1 MVSILANLSEEVN
14 THSLDPEIMELLS
27 RSRSQEEEIV
37 LLRKKIAD
45 ACFNELRLLNEKH
58 ILERK
63 LSELRMAFDE
73 KQGDAVSGTLKELTQ
88 KKNHLEENM
97 KLANDLK
104 VVEEE
109 VYIFTSSLLS
119 LLAEYDVRPSLINA
133 STIAVGAKRLY
144 QHMQLKIRASNV
156 SFDDTDHVYGN
167 QPGNASRSNQPI
179 ATSSRSQPPHSFV
192 ETKLSNFDQYTHFP
206 NDPHINPMY
215 NHTRFIQDYDMD
227 LKDVNIPPNSDTHY
241 PFINDKP
248 RESLS
253 AVNKYGPADTFED
266 NIGEGAYRRSS
277 ADPQLLVNQASSNDG
292 EISLPSIEGFQI
304 DGEAKPGFRLQACG
318 FPINGTTLCIFQWVR
333 LLPNGT
339 EQYIEGASLPEYVVT
354 ADDVD
359 TLLAVDCTP
368 MDDNGRQGE
377 LVRQYAN
384 YQNKIICDPEMQHE
398 INTYISTGRAIFDL
412 SLLVDSSDGW
422 EPTILILKRSSY
434 LIKVK
439 RTERV
444 VVEEKYS
451 HDLCIKI
458 PYGSSTQFVL
468 TCSDGTSLPFCTDG
482 NSQEYITEQDIKLRD
497 IIVLTMR
504 IFQNKALDGK
514 RKGKA

>member
-227 LKDVNIPPNSDTHY
+227 LKDGGG
-241 PFINDKP
+241 
-248 RESLS
+248 R
-253 AVNKYGPADTFED
+253 YGPADTFED

>member
-192 ETKLSNFDQYTHFP
+192 GGG
-206 NDPHINPMY
+206 
-215 NHTRFIQDYDMD
+215 R
-227 LKDVNIPPNSDTHY
+227 
-241 PFINDKP
+241 
-248 RESLS
+248 
-253 AVNKYGPADTFED
+253 YGPADTFED

>member
-1 MVSILANLSEEVN
+1 MVSILTNLSEEVN
-14 THSLDPEIMELLS
+14 THSLDPEIMEFIS

-73 KQGDAVSGTLKELTQ
+73 KQGDAISGTLKELTQ
-88 KKNHLEENM
+88 KKSHLEENM

-133 STIAVGAKRLY
+133 STIAVGTKRLY

-179 ATSSRSQPPHSFV
+179 ATSSRSQPSHSFAGGG
-192 ETKLSNFDQYTHFP
+192 
-206 NDPHINPMY
+206 
-215 NHTRFIQDYDMD
+215 R
-227 LKDVNIPPNSDTHY
+227 
-241 PFINDKP
+241 
-248 RESLS
+248 
-253 AVNKYGPADTFED
+253 YGPADTFED

-398 INTYISTGRAIFDL
+398 IDTYISTGRAIFDL